1 MMLISSL
8 TSWRLGHIG
17 LNEREMRLRNALDTI
32 DRLERYRGH
41 ILNWYETRT
50 LAALEPRSGL
60 TVDGCNLAVSLITV
74 TQALRDAHNAPPVGL
89 DLWHGLED
97 TIGLLTGALDA
108 LDSEAARGTRTTLAT
123 MRETAERACDNEPE
137 WIWAI
142 EDLITVDMQRLRE
155 QVGLLAESAAE
166 NNIAA
171 LRDVQTWL
179 ERLEHHLLGMRR
191 DLRIFAPW
199 TERLASPPSG
209 CAEIA
214 ARVAALMTY
223 RSEEHTS
230 ELQSLMRISYAVFC
244 LKKTIH
250 LIQYI

>member
-1 MMLISSL
+1 
-8 TSWRLGHIG
+8 
-17 LNEREMRLRNALDTI
+17 
-32 DRLERYRGH
+32 
-41 ILNWYETRT
+41 
-50 LAALEPRSGL
+50 
-60 TVDGCNLAVSLITV
+60 
-74 TQALRDAHNAPPVGL
+74 
-89 DLWHGLED
+89 
-97 TIGLLTGALDA
+97 
-108 LDSEAARGTRTTLAT
+108 
-123 MRETAERACDNEPE
+123 
-137 WIWAI
+137 
-142 EDLITVDMQRLRE
+142 MQRLRE

-214 ARVAALMTY
+214 ARVAALLTYGMT

-230 ELQSLMRISYAVFC
+230 ELQSLMRISYAVFR
-244 LKKTIH
+244 L
-250 LIQYI
+250 

>member
-1 MMLISSL
+1 MYCCIVFCFFFSSRRRHTRCALVTGVQTCALPIS
-8 TSWRLGHIG
+8 
-17 LNEREMRLRNALDTI
+17 
-32 DRLERYRGH
+32 
-41 ILNWYETRT
+41 
-50 LAALEPRSGL
+50 
-60 TVDGCNLAVSLITV
+60 
-74 TQALRDAHNAPPVGL
+74 
-89 DLWHGLED
+89 
-97 TIGLLTGALDA
+97 
-108 LDSEAARGTRTTLAT
+108 
-123 MRETAERACDNEPE
+123 MRETAERAWDNEPE

-142 EDLITVDMQRLRE
+142 EDLITIDMQRLRE

-214 ARVAALMTY
+214 ARVY
-223 RSEEHTS
+223 RKS
-230 ELQSLMRISYAVFC
+230 VG
-244 LKKTIH
+244 
-250 LIQYI
+250 

>member
-1 MMLISSL
+1 
-8 TSWRLGHIG
+8 
-17 LNEREMRLRNALDTI
+17 
-32 DRLERYRGH
+32 
-41 ILNWYETRT
+41 
-50 LAALEPRSGL
+50 
-60 TVDGCNLAVSLITV
+60 
-74 TQALRDAHNAPPVGL
+74 
-89 DLWHGLED
+89 
-97 TIGLLTGALDA
+97 
-108 LDSEAARGTRTTLAT
+108 
-123 MRETAERACDNEPE
+123 MRETAERAWDNEPE

-142 EDLITVDMQRLRE
+142 EDLITIDMQRLRE

-179 ERLEHHLLGMRR
+179 ERLEHPLLGMRR

-223 RSEEHTS
+223 GMTS
-230 ELQSLMRISYAVFC
+230 PVGAGGAPAPEALPAFPRRAVSSSHREVI
-244 LKKTIH
+244 TDY
-250 LIQYI
+250 QRT